1 MALEQE
7 DIQDLIEALR
17 GGTRSSR
24 QVQQELAQRAK
35 SIDQYRKLNDELI
48 KQVKANKLDNKIQE
62 DLQEAYEN
70 NIKAL
75 EASAKVQKDITQVG
89 KKLTDSLFG
98 LGDASVRGADTFQ
111 YYTKS
116 LESFP
121 VLGPLI
127 NDFGSSLDFNA
138 DVFKSLASLGADFGQ
153 SLVNLRIG
161 SRDALLPLLE
171 FTDLVR
177 ANSTDLALLFGT
189 VNQGTAQ
196 LSNLSREVRT
206 NLLPQFASFGVTTDE
221 LNEFLTTF
229 LGIQRIQ
236 GRQDFLSQEA
246 TTAALQSY
254 TGELDKVAKLTGIQ
268 RQELDKAVRAQ
279 QADAVL
285 QSFLAGLAP
294 EREAEVKTFI
304 AGLQQLSPALGGA
317 VSNLIS
323 TGFPL
328 GEFEQNL
335 VALNPGLLDSIQAFK
350 DGRMSS
356 EQFNNELRLLAG
368 STNRFG
374 SGLIRANPAVQ
385 EVVTAFLPLRG
396 ALTDL
401 TALQL
406 ERARVEGGATGEII
420 ELQESFRRFKAQI
433 EGVQTTLLQQTLPTL
448 AQGFGMSAKT
458 LDTFGKEITKFG
470 LDYPKTLTAA
480 VISAQALRYTAN
492 YAAEVG
498 LIAAGTRLGTAHL
511 MGGTMMGTI
520 GRGAKAAGGMA
531 LRAGGRMLGGAAVG
545 GLLNAGALL
554 DDDPNNDKR
563 ALAGIIGATAG
574 GLLGL
579 FGGPVGVAIGATLG
593 DVAGKALAD
602 MIEPRAIG
610 GDVLSGQSYLVGER
624 GPELFSP
631 NQDGAITSN
640 ADLALQT
647 AEMTKLSTQF
657 GTQNDTFKQFVE
669 MSTKMEKHLNTLV
682 AINARTETHTGSA
695 AKRLAN
701 MGDNLV

>member
-7 DIQDLIEALR
+7 DIQDLVEALK
-17 GGTRSSR
+17 GGTKNTR
-24 QVQQELAQRAK
+24 QVQEELRLRAK
-35 SIDQYRKLNDELI
+35 STAEYKKLNDELI
-48 KQVKANKLDNKIQE
+48 KQVKANKLDNKIQK
-62 DLQEAYEN
+62 DLQKAYED
-70 NIKAL
+70 NISLLKQNSKIQA
-75 EASAKVQKDITQVG
+75 DIANVG
-89 KKLTDSLFG
+89 KRLTDSLFG

-116 LESFP
+116 LEGFP
-121 VLGPLI
+121 ILGPLI
-127 NDFGSSLDFNA
+127 NDFGSSIDFNV

-229 LGIQRIQ
+229 LTLQRIQ

-246 TTAALQSY
+246 TTSALQSY

-294 EREAEVKTFI
+294 DRKAEVETFI

-317 VSNLIS
+317 VSNILA

-335 VALNPGLLDSIQAFK
+335 VALNPGLMDSIQAFK
-350 DGRMSS
+350 DGTLSS
-356 EQFNNELRLLAG
+356 GQFNNQIRAIAG
-368 STNRFG
+368 STDRFG
-374 SGLIRANPAVQ
+374 SQLLRANPAVN
-385 EVVTAFLPLRG
+385 EVVTALLPLRG
-396 ALTDL
+396 SITDL

-448 AQGFGMSAKT
+448 AQGFGMSART
-458 LDTFGKEITKFG
+458 LDTFGEAITKFG

-480 VISAQALRYTAN
+480 VIGAQGLKYGVNLAKEIGIITAGVRL
-492 YAAEVG
+492 AG
-498 LIAAGTRLGTAHL
+498 LGGNVIGRTASVAGAAGRT
-511 MGGTMMGTI
+511 
-520 GRGAKAAGGMA
+520 A
-531 LRAGGRMLGGAAVG
+531 LRAAPVAGAAIGVG
-545 GLLNAGALL
+545 TNAFELM
-554 DDDPNNDKR
+554 DDNPDNNKR
-563 ALAGIIGATAG
+563 AILGLIGATAG

-579 FGGPVGVAIGATLG
+579 IGGPMGVAIGATIGSAAGNALG
-593 DVAGKALAD
+593 S
-602 MIEPRAIG
+602 MIEPRALG
-610 GDVLSGQSYLVGER
+610 GDVMSGQSYLVGER

-647 AEMTKLSTQF
+647 AEMSKLSTQF

-682 AINARTETHTGSA
+682 GINARTETHTGSA

>member
-448 AQGFGMSAKT
+448 AQGFGMSAET
-458 LDTFGKEITKFG
+458 LKVFGEEITKFG
-470 LDYPKTLTAA
+470 LEYPGTLTTAI
-480 VISAQALRYTAN
+480 ISAQALRYTAN

-511 MGGTMMGTI
+511 MGGSMLGTL
-520 GRGAKAAGGMA
+520 GRGARVAGSMA
-531 LRAGGRMLGGAAVG
+531 GRALPVAGAAIGVG
-545 GLLNAGALL
+545 TNAFELM
-554 DDDPNNDKR
+554 DDNPDNNKR
-563 ALAGIIGATAG
+563 AILGLIGATAG

-579 FGGPVGVAIGATLG
+579 IGGPMGVAIGATIGSAAGNALG
-593 DVAGKALAD
+593 A
-602 MIEPRAIG
+602 MIEPRALG
-610 GDVLSGQSYLVGER
+610 GDVMSGQSYLVGER

-647 AEMTKLSTQF
+647 AEMSKLSTQF

>member
-420 ELQESFRRFKAQI
+420 ELQEEFRRFKAQI

-448 AQGFGMSAKT
+448 AQGFGMSAET
-458 LDTFGKEITKFG
+458 LKVFGEEITKFG
-470 LDYPKTLTAA
+470 LEYPGTLTTAI
-480 VISAQALRYTAN
+480 ISAQALRYTAN

-511 MGGTMMGTI
+511 MGGSMLGTL
-520 GRGAKAAGGMA
+520 GRGARVAGSMA
-531 LRAGGRMLGGAAVG
+531 GRALPVAGAAIGVG
-545 GLLNAGALL
+545 TNAFELM
-554 DDDPNNDKR
+554 DDNPDNNKR
-563 ALAGIIGATAG
+563 AILGLIGATAG

-579 FGGPVGVAIGATLG
+579 IGGPMGVAIGATIGSAAGNALG
-593 DVAGKALAD
+593 A
-602 MIEPRAIG
+602 MIEPRALG
-610 GDVLSGQSYLVGER
+610 GDVMSGQSYLVGER

-647 AEMTKLSTQF
+647 AEMSKLSTQF

>member
-420 ELQESFRRFKAQI
+420 ELQEEFRRFKAQI

-448 AQGFGMSAKT
+448 AQGFGMSAET
-458 LDTFGKEITKFG
+458 LKVFGEEITKFG
-470 LDYPKTLTAA
+470 LEYPGTLTTAI
-480 VISAQALRYTAN
+480 ISAQALRYTAN

-511 MGGTMMGTI
+511 MGGSMLGTL
-520 GRGAKAAGGMA
+520 GRGARVAGSMA
-531 LRAGGRMLGGAAVG
+531 GRALPVAGAAIGVG
-545 GLLNAGALL
+545 TNAFELM
-554 DDDPNNDKR
+554 DDNPDNNKR
-563 ALAGIIGATAG
+563 AILGLIGATAG

-579 FGGPVGVAIGATLG
+579 IGGPMGVAIGATIGSAAGNALG
-593 DVAGKALAD
+593 A
-602 MIEPRAIG
+602 MIEPRALG
-610 GDVLSGQSYLVGER
+610 GDVMSGQSYLVGER

>member
-7 DIQDLIEALR
+7 DIQDLVEALK
-17 GGTRSSR
+17 GGTKNTR

-35 SIDQYRKLNDELI
+35 GIEQYKKLNDELI

-62 DLQEAYEN
+62 DLQKAYAN
-70 NIKAL
+70 NIKSL
-75 EASAKVQKDITQVG
+75 EANIKVQKDIAQVG
-89 KKLTDSLFG
+89 KRLTDSLFG

-116 LESFP
+116 LEGFP
-121 VLGPLI
+121 ILGPLI
-127 NDFGSSLDFNA
+127 NEFGSSLDFNV

-229 LGIQRIQ
+229 LTLQRIQ

-246 TTAALQSY
+246 TTSALQSY

-294 EREAEVKTFI
+294 DRKAEVETFI

-317 VSNLIS
+317 VSNILA

-335 VALNPGLLDSIQAFK
+335 VALNPGLMDSIQAFK
-350 DGRMSS
+350 DGSLS
-356 EQFNNELRLLAG
+356 TGQFNNRIREIAG
-368 STNRFG
+368 STDRFG
-374 SGLIRANPAVQ
+374 SQLLRANPAVN
-385 EVVTAFLPLRG
+385 EVVTALLPLRG
-396 ALTDL
+396 SITDL

-406 ERARVEGGATGEII
+406 ERAIVEGGATGEII

-458 LDTFGKEITKFG
+458 LDTFGGAITKFG
-470 LDYPKTLTAA
+470 LDYPATLTAA
-480 VISAQALRYTAN
+480 VIGAQTLRYGAN
-492 YAAEVG
+492 FAAEVG
-498 LIAAGTRLGTAHL
+498 LNAAGV
-511 MGGTMMGTI
+511 
-520 GRGAKAAGGMA
+520 AAGIRLSGLGGGVLGRTGRFAGAAGRTA
-531 LRAGGRMLGGAAVG
+531 LRAAPVAGAAIGVG
-545 GLLNAGALL
+545 LNSYELM
-554 DDDPNNDKR
+554 DDNPDNNKR
-563 ALAGIIGATAG
+563 AILGLIGATAG

-579 FGGPVGVAIGATLG
+579 IGGPMGVAIGATIGSAAGNALG
-593 DVAGKALAD
+593 S

-610 GDVLSGQSYLVGER
+610 GDVVSGQPYLVGER

-647 AEMTKLSTQF
+647 AEMSKLSTQF
-657 GTQNDTFKQFVE
+657 GTQNDSFKQFME